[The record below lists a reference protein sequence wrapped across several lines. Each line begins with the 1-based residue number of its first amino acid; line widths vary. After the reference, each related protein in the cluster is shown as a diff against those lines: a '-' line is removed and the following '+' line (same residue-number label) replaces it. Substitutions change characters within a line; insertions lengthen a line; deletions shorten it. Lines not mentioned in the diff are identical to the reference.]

1 MMLKFERYAHINDLF
16 EHYIKAFADDVMAK
30 LMASG
35 ITSEDEAVLFSTF
48 VWKMVEQIN
57 EDEEN
62 GVVVLGGADN
72 TEMLPDLNYEVSQYM
87 KQVGFHSTWEKV
99 SRSNFSD

>member
-1 MMLKFERYAHINDLF
+1 MIKFERYDHINDLF
-16 EHYIKAFADDVMAK
+16 EHYIKAFDDAAMAK

-35 ITSEDEAVLFSTF
+35 VTSEDDAILFSTF

-87 KQVGFHSTWEKV
+87 KQVGFYSAWE
-99 SRSNFSD
+99 RISNSNI

>member
-1 MMLKFERYAHINDLF
+1 MIKFERYSHINDLF
-16 EHYIKAFADDVMAK
+16 ECYINAFGDETMAK

-35 ITSEDEAVLFSTF
+35 VASEEEAIAFSTF
-48 VWKMVEQIN
+48 VWKMVEKIN

-72 TEMLPDLNYEVSQYM
+72 TEMLPDLSYEVSQYM
-87 KQVGFHSTWEKV
+87 KQVGFYSAWE
-99 SRSNFSD
+99 RISDLNIQ

>member
-1 MMLKFERYAHINDLF
+1 MIKFERYAHINDLF
-16 EHYIKAFADDVMAK
+16 EYYIKAFDDDAMPK

-35 ITSEDEAVLFSTF
+35 VSSEADAIVFSTF

-62 GVVVLGGADN
+62 KKLVLGSTDN
-72 TEMLPDLNYEVSQYM
+72 TEMLPDLNYEISKYM
-87 KQVGFHSTWEKV
+87 KQIGFYSIWE
-99 SRSNFSD
+99 RISDANIQ

>member
-1 MMLKFERYAHINDLF
+1 MIKFERYSHINDLI
-16 EHYIKAFADDVMAK
+16 EHYIKTFDDKAMEKIMEKGV
-30 LMASG
+30 ASE
-35 ITSEDEAVLFSTF
+35 SDAAVFSTF

>member
-1 MMLKFERYAHINDLF
+1 MIKFERYSHINDLI
-16 EHYIKAFADDVMAK
+16 EHYIKTFEDKTMEKIMEKGV
-30 LMASG
+30 ASE
-35 ITSEDEAVLFSTF
+35 SDAVVFSTF
-48 VWKMVEQIN
+48 VWKIVEQIN

>member
-1 MMLKFERYAHINDLF
+1 MIKFERYSHINDLV
-16 EHYIKAFADDVMAK
+16 EHYIKAFDDKAMK
-30 LMASG
+30 ILMENG
-35 ITSEDEAVLFSTF
+35 VTNEDDATVFSTF

-62 GVVVLGGADN
+62 GIVVLGGADN